1 MVSCTVTTR
10 IPSVA
15 ASSSAPLRSRAL
27 AAQPRCDAQSG
38 KARRVEEARAV
49 RRRRPPA
56 VVQQPAPLVAARA
69 FNKPALPSELAAATA
84 EFRKAL
90 VEHLGWPN
98 HAAQAAA
105 EEVGLQGHVSRRPY
119 CCGGLEGPGWRKLQA
134 AMHGRLA
141 GPWPPFACRLIN
153 HCLAGRPQPQPQLL
167 QVCK

>member
-15 ASSSAPLRSRAL
+15 ASSSAPLRSRAP
-27 AAQPRCDAQSG
+27 AVQPRCDAQSG

-56 VVQQPAPLVAARA
+56 VVQQPSPLVAARD
-69 FNKPALPSELAAATA
+69 FNKPAMPPELAAATA

-98 HAAQAAA
+98 HVAQVAA
-105 EEVGLQGHVSRRPY
+105 EEVGVQAHA
-119 CCGGLEGPGWRKLQA
+119 LQA
-134 AMHGRLA
+134 ALLRLP
-141 GPWPPFACRLIN
+141 G
-153 HCLAGRPQPQPQLL
+153 
-167 QVCK
+167 VS